1 MAITRL
7 KVSNFKSFDELEV
20 DLRPLSVVVGANA
33 AGKSNFLEI
42 FRFIRDLA
50 AHGLENAVSLQ
61 GGMEYLANL
70 KIGAKRPVSL
80 EVTFDFP
87 QILPVRVEENELWVA
102 SVFESTYKLT
112 LGWEGN
118 SGFRVVQDQVVHCC
132 HYQSGL
138 SGSERHLG
146 DGEIRISKVA
156 GEVEVH
162 FLVSKLEDAWLIDE
176 GLGMAL
182 ALGKGRAEDVLI
194 NSNFFIFPRLA
205 ESLVAFDLDPK
216 LSKLST
222 ALSGKADLEP
232 DGSNLAIVLRGLLR
246 DEEKRRTFFRIL
258 QDVLP
263 FVQDL
268 KVDRFSDKSLLLT
281 LKESY
286 TEDSFLPAT
295 FLSDGTIHL
304 VALIVVLYFE
314 EAAVMVLE
322 EPERN
327 IHPHLVSR
335 VVSMLK
341 DASHRK
347 QIITTTHSPE
357 VVRSVELDDLLLVHR
372 DEHGFSR
379 VTRPAENEDLKVFL
393 ENDFGIDELYVQS
406 LLVPRNG
413 V

>member
-7 KVSNFKSFDELEV
+7 RVSNFKSFDELEV
-20 DLRPLSVVVGANA
+20 DLRPLNVVVGANA
-33 AGKSNFLEI
+33 AGKSNFLEV

-80 EVTFDFP
+80 VMTFDFP
-87 QILPVRVEENELWVA
+87 QVFPVRAEENEYWLA
-102 SVFESTYKLT
+102 SVFESIYKLT
-112 LGWEGN
+112 LEWEGN
-118 SGFRVVQDQVVHCC
+118 SGYRIVEDEVVHRCR
-132 HYQSGL
+132 YESGL
-138 SGSERHLG
+138 GSQRHLG
-146 DGEIRISKVA
+146 DGEIRISRVA
-156 GEVEVH
+156 GKVEVH
-162 FLVSKLEDAWLIDE
+162 FLLSNIEDARLSDE

-182 ALGKGRAEDVLI
+182 ALGVRSAEDVLI
-194 NSNFFIFPRLA
+194 NSNSFIFPRFS
-205 ESLVAFDLDPK
+205 ESLAAFDLDPK

-222 ALSGKADLEP
+222 AISGKADLEP
-232 DGSNLAIVLRGLLR
+232 DGSNLAIVLRNLLR
-246 DEEKRRTFFRIL
+246 DEEKRRDFFRIL

-263 FVQDL
+263 FVEDL
-268 KVDRFSDKSLLLT
+268 KVERFSDKSLLLA

-286 TEDSFLPAT
+286 TDDSFLPAT

-314 EAAVMVLE
+314 KAAVTVLE

-327 IHPHLVSR
+327 IHPHLISR

-341 DASHRK
+341 DASDQK

-357 VVRSVELDDLLLVHR
+357 VVRNVELEDLLLVHR
-372 DEHGFSR
+372 DENGFSR
-379 VTRPAENEDLKVFL
+379 VTRPAENEELKVFL
-393 ENDFGIDELYVQS
+393 ENDFGIDDLYVQS